1 MSVVLDHENHIY
13 TNTETGDQYTSVT
26 TFIGLF
32 KKPFDS
38 DFWSKHVAKREG
50 VSQQTI
56 LDKWKDVTKI
66 ACDRGTKIHCIME
79 DWIKYKKVPK
89 EHSELAESFTKKT
102 SFVINNDSVV
112 NSEILLYNHDLKLA
126 GTADMIVENKNFFFV
141 LDFKTNKKFN
151 YHSKYNEY
159 YYPPIDH
166 LSHCEHNTYAIQMS
180 IYAYMHELLTGKKCA
195 GLKILYLNEFG
206 GKRFWQEIP
215 CNYMKDTVL
224 SMFNY
229 RKEKLNELQ

>member
-1 MSVVLDHENHIY
+1 MPVVLDHENHIY
-13 TNTETGDQYTSVT
+13 TNTDTGEQYTSVT

-38 DFWSKHVAKREG
+38 DFWSKQVARREK

-66 ACDRGTKIHCIME
+66 ACDRGTKIHLVME
-79 DWIKYKKVPK
+79 DWIKDKKV
-89 EHSELAESFTKKT
+89 EHEYKDLAESFTKKT
-102 SFVINNDSVV
+102 SFIINNDSVI
-112 NSEILLYNHDLKLA
+112 NSEILLYNHDHKLA
-126 GTADMIVENKNFFFV
+126 GTADMIVENKNFFHV

-151 YHSKYNEY
+151 YHSKYNDY

-166 LSHCEHNTYAIQMS
+166 LSHCEHNTYGIQMS
-180 IYAYMHELLTGKKCA
+180 MYAYMHELISGKKCA
-195 GLKILYLNEFG
+195 GLKILYLNDYK

-215 CNYMKDTVL
+215 CNYMKDTVK

-229 RKEKLNELQ
+229 RLEKLNEIK